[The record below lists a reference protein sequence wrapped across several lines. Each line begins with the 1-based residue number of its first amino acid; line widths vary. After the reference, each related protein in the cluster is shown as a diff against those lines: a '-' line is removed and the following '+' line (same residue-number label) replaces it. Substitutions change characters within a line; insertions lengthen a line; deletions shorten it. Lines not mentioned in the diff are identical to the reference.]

1 MQYIFSLME
10 LALNCLPSFLECF
23 DFFSWYQFYLV
34 IMGKQGLIENK
45 IRCCLGDM
53 DMEQKSENHKTFK
66 GLSIEFLST
75 TCHF

>member
-1 MQYIFSLME
+1 
-10 LALNCLPSFLECF
+10 
-23 DFFSWYQFYLV
+23 
-34 IMGKQGLIENK
+34 MGKQGLIENK
-45 IRCCLGDM
+45 VRCCLGDM